1 MLIESG
7 KDDMNDAGPRV
18 DVIAAESGRAF
29 RDFLELPYRIS
40 GGNPNWVPPLR
51 LQQGDVLDRKGHPF
65 YAHAQARF
73 FVARRDGEPVGRI
86 AAISDDVHNEV
97 HGERTTHFGFF
108 ECVDDPAVAAA
119 LLARVEACAAEW
131 GHDMVRGPFNPSVNE
146 EIGLQIDAFDQPSFV
161 MIPGNP
167 PYYARLIEAA
177 GYAKNTDLYCYLI
190 EAGHLSERLA
200 PVAAAARARNGFRY
214 RKMSRRNF
222 DRDAAAIW
230 QVYNK
235 AWEKNWYWVPAT
247 EAEFQHLARTLKLI
261 ADFDLTYIAETE
273 AGEPVGVCI
282 AIPNVYEA
290 TRPIRDGRLFPFG
303 WLRLL
308 WGMRP
313 GAIRSVRVLIMG
325 VLEPY
330 RGRGVD
336 MVMIHMLVTEGLRK
350 GYRRAELSQVLE
362 GNVPMIHVAEAVG
375 GRRYK
380 THRMYEKRVG

>member
-1 MLIESG
+1 
-7 KDDMNDAGPRV
+7 MNSTGEGAQIV
-18 DVIAAESGRAF
+18 AADSGRAF
-29 RDFLELPYRIS
+29 RDFRDIPYRIS
-40 GGNPNWVPPLR
+40 GGNPTWVPPLR
-51 LQQGDVLDRKGHPF
+51 IQQTDILDRDKHPF
-65 YAHAQARF
+65 YAHAEARF
-73 FVARRDGEPVGRI
+73 FVAYREGQPVGRI
-86 AAISDDVHNEV
+86 AAISDDVHNQV

-108 ECVDDPAVAAA
+108 ECINDPAVAAA
-119 LLARVEACAAEW
+119 LFARVEACAAEW

-146 EIGLQIDAFDQPSFV
+146 EIGLQIDAFDEPSFV
-161 MIPGNP
+161 MIPNNP
-167 PYYARLIEAA
+167 AYYAGLVEGA
-177 GYAKNTDLYCYLI
+177 GYTKNTDLFCYIIGAEELTERI
-190 EAGHLSERLA
+190 ASVAG
-200 PVAAAARARNGFRY
+200 AARARNAFRY
-214 RKMSRRNF
+214 RKISRRSF
-222 DRDAAAIW
+222 EKDAAVIW
-230 QVYNK
+230 KIYNK

-247 EAEFQHLARTLKLI
+247 EAEFRHLAATLKLI

-336 MVMIHMLVTEGLRK
+336 MVMIHMLATEGLRK
-350 GYRRAELSQVLE
+350 GYRRAELSQILE
-362 GNVPMIHVAEAVG
+362 SNLPMIRVAEGVG

-380 THRMYEKRVG
+380 THRMYEKRIR